1 MMAIEVKNPALWSGF
16 FRALPEKILS
26 PKDKINLPPELLA
39 QVALNA
45 LMLSSM
51 YILMALGFAILLSV
65 MRVLNFA
72 HAVIYMG
79 GGYICYQLAIVY
91 GLNQWL
97 SLMLAAIIMG
107 LFGLFLERFCFRPFF
122 GDVNRTLVMTLA
134 LIVIIE
140 SMVNIL
146 VGTQIRSLPAF
157 ASGIIRT
164 GGVSLSVERLVTFII
179 SAALLLVII
188 FFIQKTKIGQQ
199 MLAVSQ
205 DATGAVLQGIN
216 IYRVS
221 AVATVIACAL
231 AAVAGSLMGAI
242 FSLSPYMGGHML
254 VKAIEIV
261 ILAGIGSIGGV
272 LVAGLILGTIDATL
286 PILMSGSASDVV
298 GLGIVILILLFR
310 PQGLFGHEA

>member
-205 DATGAVLQGIN
+205 DDTGAVLQGIN

-286 PILMSGSASDVV
+286 PILMSGSASDVI

>member
-1 MMAIEVKNPALWSGF
+1 
-16 FRALPEKILS
+16 
-26 PKDKINLPPELLA
+26 
-39 QVALNA
+39 
-45 LMLSSM
+45 MLSSM
-51 YILMALGFAILLSV
+51 YILMALGFAIMLSV

-79 GGYICYQLAIVY
+79 GGYICYQLAVVY
-91 GLNQWL
+91 GLNQWV
-97 SLMLAAIIMG
+97 SLVLAAVIMG

-122 GDVNRTLVMTLA
+122 GDVNRTIVMTLA
-134 LIVIIE
+134 LIVILE
-140 SMVNIL
+140 SAVNIL
-146 VGTQIRSLPAF
+146 VGTHVRSVPAF
-157 ASGIIRT
+157 ASGVLRT
-164 GGVSLSVERLVTFII
+164 GGVSLSVERLTTFII
-179 SAALLLVII
+179 SAALLLVLI
-188 FFIQKTKIGQQ
+188 FFIQRTKTGQQ

-221 AVATVIACAL
+221 AIATVIACAL

-242 FSLSPYMGGHML
+242 VSLSPYMGDHML

-272 LVAGLILGTIDATL
+272 LGAGLILGTIDASL
-286 PILMSGSASDVV
+286 PLLISGSATEAV

-310 PQGLFGHEA
+310 PQGLFGHEG

>member
-1 MMAIEVKNPALWSGF
+1 MTHLG
-16 FRALPEKILS
+16 
-26 PKDKINLPPELLA
+26 PELLA
-39 QVALNA
+39 QVAVNA

-51 YILMALGFAILLSV
+51 YVLMALGFALLLSV

-79 GGYICYQLAIVY
+79 GGYICYQLAVVY
-91 GLNQWL
+91 GLNQWV
-97 SLMLAAIIMG
+97 SLLLAATVTG

-122 GDVNRTLVMTLA
+122 GDVDRTIVMTLA
-134 LIVIIE
+134 LIIIIE
-140 SMVNIL
+140 SAVNIL
-146 VGTQIRSLPAF
+146 VGTQVRSLPAF
-157 ASGIIRT
+157 ASGVFRA
-164 GGVSLSVERLVTFII
+164 GGISLSAERLVTFII
-179 SAALLLVII
+179 STSMLLVLI
-188 FFIQKTKIGQQ
+188 FFIQKTKTGQQ

-205 DATGAVLQGIN
+205 DSTGALLQGIN
-216 IYRVS
+216 IYRIS

-242 FSLSPYMGGHML
+242 ISLSPYMGDHML

-272 LVAGLILGTIDATL
+272 LGAGLILGSIDATL
-286 PILMSGSASDVV
+286 PILISGSATDAL

>member
-51 YILMALGFAILLSV
+51 YILMALGFAILLGV

-140 SMVNIL
+140 SVVNIL

-205 DATGAVLQGIN
+205 DDTGAVLQGIN

>member
-1 MMAIEVKNPALWSGF
+1 LG
-16 FRALPEKILS
+16 
-26 PKDKINLPPELLA
+26 PELLA
-39 QVALNA
+39 QVAVNA

-79 GGYICYQLAIVY
+79 GGYVCYQLAVVY
-91 GLNQWL
+91 GLNQWV
-97 SLMLAAIIMG
+97 SLLLAAIIIG
-107 LFGLFLERFCFRPFF
+107 LFGLFLEKFCFRPFF
-122 GDVNRTLVMTLA
+122 GDVNRTIVMTLA
-134 LIVIIE
+134 LIIIIE
-140 SMVNIL
+140 SAVNIL
-146 VGTQIRSLPAF
+146 VGTQVRSLPAF

-179 SAALLLVII
+179 SAALLLVLI

-205 DATGAVLQGIN
+205 DSTGAVLQGIN

-242 FSLSPYMGGHML
+242 VSLSPYMGGHML

-272 LVAGLILGTIDATL
+272 LGAGLILGTIDASL
-286 PILMSGSASDVV
+286 PLLISGSATDAV

>member
-205 DATGAVLQGIN
+205 DDTGAVLQGIN

>member
-1 MMAIEVKNPALWSGF
+1 MAIEVKNPALWSGF

-26 PKDKINLPPELLA
+26 PKDKINLAPELLA

-140 SMVNIL
+140 SLVNIL

-221 AVATVIACAL
+221 AIATVIACAL

>member
-1 MMAIEVKNPALWSGF
+1 LDAG
-16 FRALPEKILS
+16 
-26 PKDKINLPPELLA
+26 LLA
-39 QVALNA
+39 QVGVNA

-51 YILMALGFAILLSV
+51 YILMALGFALLLSV
-65 MRVLNFA
+65 MGILNFA
-72 HAVIYMG
+72 HAVIYMA
-79 GGYICYQLAIVY
+79 GGYICYQLAVIY

-97 SLMLAAIIMG
+97 SLVLAALIMG

-122 GDVNRTLVMTLA
+122 GDVNRTIVMTLA
-134 LIVIIE
+134 IIVIVE
-140 SMVNIL
+140 SAVNAA
-146 VGTQIRSLPAF
+146 VGTHVRSLPAF
-157 ASGIIRT
+157 ASGVIRS

-179 SAALLLVII
+179 GAVLLLALI
-188 FFIQKTKIGQQ
+188 FFIRKTKVGQQ
-199 MLAVSQ
+199 MLAISQ
-205 DATGAVLQGIN
+205 DSIGAALQGIN

-242 FSLSPYMGGHML
+242 VSLSPYMGTHML
-254 VKAIEIV
+254 VKAIVIV

-272 LVAGLILGTIDATL
+272 LGAGLILGTIDAFL
-286 PILMSGSASDVV
+286 PLVLSGSATNAV

>member
-1 MMAIEVKNPALWSGF
+1 MG
-16 FRALPEKILS
+16 
-26 PKDKINLPPELLA
+26 PELLA
-39 QVALNA
+39 QVAVNA

-79 GGYICYQLAIVY
+79 GGYVCYQLAVVY
-91 GLNQWL
+91 GLNQWV
-97 SLMLAAIIMG
+97 SLLLAAIIMG
-107 LFGLFLERFCFRPFF
+107 LFGLFLEKFCFRPFF
-122 GDVNRTLVMTLA
+122 SDVNRTIVMTLA
-134 LIVIIE
+134 LIIIIE
-140 SMVNIL
+140 SAVNIL
-146 VGTQIRSLPAF
+146 VGTQVRSLPAF

-179 SAALLLVII
+179 SAALLLVLI

-205 DATGAVLQGIN
+205 DSTGAVLQGIN

-242 FSLSPYMGGHML
+242 VSLSPYMGGHML

-272 LVAGLILGTIDATL
+272 LGAGLILGTIDASL
-286 PILMSGSASDVV
+286 PLLISGSATDAV

>member
-1 MMAIEVKNPALWSGF
+1 MG
-16 FRALPEKILS
+16 
-26 PKDKINLPPELLA
+26 PELLA
-39 QVALNA
+39 QVAVNA

-51 YILMALGFAILLSV
+51 YILMALGFALLLSV

-79 GGYICYQLAIVY
+79 GGYICYQLAVVY
-91 GLNQWL
+91 GLNQWV
-97 SLMLAAIIMG
+97 SLVLAAVIMG

-122 GDVNRTLVMTLA
+122 GDVNRTIVMTLA
-134 LIVIIE
+134 LIVILE
-140 SMVNIL
+140 SAVNIL
-146 VGTQIRSLPAF
+146 VGTQVRSLPAF
-157 ASGIIRT
+157 ASGVLRT

-179 SAALLLVII
+179 SAALLLVLI

-205 DATGAVLQGIN
+205 DSTGAVLQGIN

-242 FSLSPYMGGHML
+242 VSLSPYMGDHML

-272 LVAGLILGTIDATL
+272 LGAGLILGTIDATL
-286 PILMSGSASDVV
+286 PILISGSATDAV

>member
-1 MMAIEVKNPALWSGF
+1 MTHLG
-16 FRALPEKILS
+16 
-26 PKDKINLPPELLA
+26 PELLA
-39 QVALNA
+39 QVAVNA

-51 YILMALGFAILLSV
+51 YVLMALGFALLLSV

-79 GGYICYQLAIVY
+79 GGYICYQLAVVY
-91 GLNQWL
+91 GLNQWV
-97 SLMLAAIIMG
+97 SLLLAATVTG

-122 GDVNRTLVMTLA
+122 GDVDRTIVMTLA
-134 LIVIIE
+134 LIIIIE
-140 SMVNIL
+140 SAVNIL
-146 VGTQIRSLPAF
+146 VGTQVRSLPAF
-157 ASGIIRT
+157 ASGVFRA
-164 GGVSLSVERLVTFII
+164 GGISLSVERLVTFII
-179 SAALLLVII
+179 STSMLLVLI
-188 FFIQKTKIGQQ
+188 FFIQKTKTGQQ

-205 DATGAVLQGIN
+205 DSTGALLQGIN
-216 IYRVS
+216 IYRIS

-242 FSLSPYMGGHML
+242 ISLSPYMGDHML

-272 LVAGLILGTIDATL
+272 LGAGLILGSIDATL
-286 PILMSGSASDVV
+286 PILISGSATDAL

>member
-26 PKDKINLPPELLA
+26 PKDKINLAPELLA

-205 DATGAVLQGIN
+205 DDTGAVLQGIN

>member
-1 MMAIEVKNPALWSGF
+1 
-16 FRALPEKILS
+16 
-26 PKDKINLPPELLA
+26 
-39 QVALNA
+39 
-45 LMLSSM
+45 M

-72 HAVIYMG
+72 HAVVYMG
-79 GGYICYQLAIVY
+79 GGYICYQLAVVY
-91 GLNQWL
+91 GLNQWV
-97 SLMLAAIIMG
+97 SLVLAAIVMG

-122 GDVNRTLVMTLA
+122 GDVNRTIVMTLA
-134 LIVIIE
+134 LIVILE
-140 SMVNIL
+140 SAVNIL
-146 VGTQIRSLPAF
+146 VGTQVRSLPAF
-157 ASGIIRT
+157 ASGVLRA

-179 SAALLLVII
+179 SAALLLVLI

-205 DATGAVLQGIN
+205 DSTGALLQGIN

-221 AVATVIACAL
+221 AVATMIACAL
-231 AAVAGSLMGAI
+231 AALAGSLMGAI
-242 FSLSPYMGGHML
+242 VSLSPYMGDHML

-272 LVAGLILGTIDATL
+272 LGAGLILGTIDGTL
-286 PILMSGSASDVV
+286 PILISGCATDAV

>member
-1 MMAIEVKNPALWSGF
+1 M
-16 FRALPEKILS
+16 S
-26 PKDKINLPPELLA
+26 PQLLA
-39 QVALNA
+39 QVAVNA

-79 GGYICYQLAIVY
+79 GGYICYQLAVVY
-91 GLNQWL
+91 GLNQWV
-97 SLMLAAIIMG
+97 SLLLAAIAMG

-122 GDVNRTLVMTLA
+122 GDVNRTIVMTLA
-134 LIVIIE
+134 LIVILE
-140 SMVNIL
+140 SAVNIL
-146 VGTQIRSLPAF
+146 VGTQVRSVPAF

-179 SAALLLVII
+179 SAALLFSLI

-205 DATGAVLQGIN
+205 DSTGAVLQGIN
-216 IYRVS
+216 IYRIS
-221 AVATVIACAL
+221 AIATVIACAL

-242 FSLSPYMGGHML
+242 VSLSPYMGDYML

-272 LVAGLILGTIDATL
+272 LGAGLILGTLDASL
-286 PILMSGSASDVV
+286 PILISGSATDAV

>member
-1 MMAIEVKNPALWSGF
+1 
-16 FRALPEKILS
+16 
-26 PKDKINLPPELLA
+26 
-39 QVALNA
+39 
-45 LMLSSM
+45 MLSSM
-51 YILMALGFAILLSV
+51 YILMALGFALLLSV

-79 GGYICYQLAIVY
+79 GGYICYQLAVVV

-97 SLMLAAIIMG
+97 SLVLAAVIMG
-107 LFGLFLERFCFRPFF
+107 AFGLFLERFCFRPFF
-122 GDVNRTLVMTLA
+122 ADVNRTIVMTLA
-134 LIVIIE
+134 LIVILE
-140 SMVNIL
+140 SVVNIL
-146 VGTQIRSLPAF
+146 VGTQVRSLPAF
-157 ASGIIRT
+157 ASGVLRT

-179 SAALLLVII
+179 SAVLLLVLI

-216 IYRVS
+216 IHRIS
-221 AVATVIACAL
+221 SVATVIACAL

-242 FSLSPYMGGHML
+242 VSLSPYMGDHML

-272 LVAGLILGTIDATL
+272 LGAGLIIGTIDATL
-286 PILMSGSASDVV
+286 PILISGSATDAV
-298 GLGIVILILLFR
+298 GLGIVIFILLFR

>member
-140 SMVNIL
+140 SVVNIL

>member
-1 MMAIEVKNPALWSGF
+1 LDPA
-16 FRALPEKILS
+16 
-26 PKDKINLPPELLA
+26 LLA
-39 QVALNA
+39 QVAVNA

-51 YILMALGFAILLSV
+51 YILMALGFALLMSV
-65 MRVLNFA
+65 MRILNFA

-91 GLNQWL
+91 GVNQWM
-97 SLMLAAIIMG
+97 SLAMSAVLVG
-107 LFGLFLERFCFRPFF
+107 LFGLFMERFCLRPFF
-122 GDVNRTLVMTLA
+122 GDVNRTIVMTLA
-134 LIVIIE
+134 LIVILE

-146 VGTQIRSLPAF
+146 VGTQVRSMPAF
-157 ASGIIRT
+157 ASGIIRS

-179 SAALLLVII
+179 SAALLLVLI
-188 FFIQKTKIGQQ
+188 FFIRKTNIGQQ

-205 DATGAVLQGIN
+205 DSTGAVLQGIN

-242 FSLSPYMGGHML
+242 VSLSPYMGDPML
-254 VKAIEIV
+254 VKSIEIV

-272 LVAGLILGTIDATL
+272 LGAGLILGTLDASL
-286 PILMSGSASDVV
+286 PLFISGCATDAV
-298 GLGIVILILLFR
+298 GLGIIILILLLR
-310 PQGLFGHEA
+310 PQGLFGHAA